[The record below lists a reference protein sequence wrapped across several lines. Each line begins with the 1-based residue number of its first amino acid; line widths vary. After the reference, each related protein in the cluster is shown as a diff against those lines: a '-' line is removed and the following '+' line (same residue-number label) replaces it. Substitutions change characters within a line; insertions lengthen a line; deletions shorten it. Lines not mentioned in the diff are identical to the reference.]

1 MSGDI
6 PYELGPAFRVGAA
19 RKLGVSEATLR
30 APDLLR
36 PFHGV
41 RAKERELPAQWRG
54 GLLGVHEARHIGRA
68 LDFATQ
74 MGAHEFFTHATAA
87 VLLGLPLPPRLVR
100 DDEVHVGVLAPR
112 RPPRGRGVAGHQAVP
127 DLTSV
132 IQHRETGLRLTSP
145 ATTWAMLAASL
156 RHPYDVVAVGDAVL
170 RDWRLEPLASIS
182 EMSRAADAGRRVGV
196 ARLREALPRLRAR
209 SGSRPETWLRL
220 TIVDA
225 GLPEPD
231 LNVDVFVAGEYLA
244 CVDLAYP
251 ERRIAFE
258 YEGEHHLRDPRQ
270 WASDIERYERLAAAG
285 WLVIRAT
292 KQDVFEQPGRLMARV
307 RRALASRG

>member
-1 MSGDI
+1 
-6 PYELGPAFRVGAA
+6 
-19 RKLGVSEATLR
+19 
-30 APDLLR
+30 
-36 PFHGV
+36 
-41 RAKERELPAQWRG
+41 
-54 GLLGVHEARHIGRA
+54 
-68 LDFATQ
+68 
-74 MGAHEFFTHATAA
+74 
-87 VLLGLPLPPRLVR
+87 
-100 DDEVHVGVLAPR
+100 
-112 RPPRGRGVAGHQAVP
+112 
-127 DLTSV
+127 
-132 IQHRETGLRLTSP
+132 
-145 ATTWAMLAASL
+145 MLAASL

-170 RDWRLEPLASIS
+170 RDWRLEPLASIA
-182 EMSRAADAGRRVGV
+182 ELTRAVDAGRRVGV

-231 LNVDVFVAGEYLA
+231 LNVDVFVAGEYVA

-270 WASDIERYERLAAAG
+270 WALDIERYERLAAAG

-292 KQDVFEQPGRLMARV
+292 KQDVFEQSGRFIARA
-307 RRALASRG
+307 RRALASRW